1 MWLQLYFCGDCGT
14 NLKKNWIDLKK
25 DIEIPESKGIYLAAV
40 REKNEEFQSMEW
52 NAYLINDSEK
62 SIEMVL
68 IVTNGFDKEES
79 TSTMR
84 HSIKILP
91 ARSFAKIEFLQDEVL
106 RLNNQFSV
114 TYFADDKMY
123 EKTFLFKK
131 NSVNEA
137 ALKDLPIIKK
147 QGILVK

>member
-1 MWLQLYFCGDCGT
+1 
-14 NLKKNWIDLKK
+14 LKK

-52 NAYLINDSEK
+52 NAYLINDRET
-62 SIEMVL
+62 SIEMAL
-68 IVTNGFDKEES
+68 IVTKGFDKEES

-84 HSIKILP
+84 HSIKMLP
-91 ARSFAKIEFLQDEVL
+91 AKSFAKIEFLQDEVL

-123 EKTFLFKK
+123 EKTFLFRK
-131 NSVNEA
+131 NSINEA
-137 ALKDLPIIKK
+137 ALKDLPVIKK
-147 QGILVK
+147 QGVLLK

>member
-1 MWLQLYFCGDCGT
+1 M
-14 NLKKNWIDLKK
+14 KK

-52 NAYLINDSEK
+52 NAYLINDRET

-68 IVTNGFDKEES
+68 IVTKGFDKAES

-84 HSIKILP
+84 HSIKMLP

-114 TYFADDKMY
+114 TYFADNKMY
-123 EKTFLFKK
+123 EKTFLFRK
-131 NSVNEA
+131 NSINEA
-137 ALKDLPIIKK
+137 ALKDLPVIKK
-147 QGILVK
+147 QGVLVK

>member
-1 MWLQLYFCGDCGT
+1 M
-14 NLKKNWIDLKK
+14 KK

>member
-1 MWLQLYFCGDCGT
+1 
-14 NLKKNWIDLKK
+14 LKK

-52 NAYLINDSEK
+52 NAYLINDKET

-68 IVTNGFDKEES
+68 IVTKGYDKEES

-84 HSIKILP
+84 HSIKMLP
-91 ARSFAKIEFLQDEVL
+91 AKSFAKIEFLQDEVL
-106 RLNNQFSV
+106 RLNNQFSI

-123 EKTFLFKK
+123 EKTFFFPK
-131 NSVNEA
+131 NSINEA
-137 ALKDLPIIKK
+137 ALKKLPIIKK
-147 QGILVK
+147 QGVLVK

>member
-1 MWLQLYFCGDCGT
+1 M
-14 NLKKNWIDLKK
+14 KK

-52 NAYLINDSEK
+52 NAYLINDRET

-68 IVTNGFDKEES
+68 IVTQGFDKEES

-84 HSIKILP
+84 HSIKMLP
-91 ARSFAKIEFLQDEVL
+91 AKSFAKIEFLQDEVL

-123 EKTFLFKK
+123 EKTFLFLK

-147 QGILVK
+147 QGVLVK

>member
-1 MWLQLYFCGDCGT
+1 
-14 NLKKNWIDLKK
+14 LKK
-25 DIEIPESKGIYLAAV
+25 DIEIPESKGVYLAVV

-52 NAYLINDSEK
+52 NAYLINDRDT

-68 IVTNGFDKEES
+68 IVAQGFDKEES
-79 TSTMR
+79 TSIMR
-84 HSIKILP
+84 HSIKMLS
-91 ARSFAKIEFLQDEVL
+91 AKSFAKIEFLQDEVL

-123 EKTFLFKK
+123 EKTFLFPKD
-131 NSVNEA
+131 SINEA
-137 ALKDLPIIKK
+137 ALKKVEIIKK

>member
-1 MWLQLYFCGDCGT
+1 M
-14 NLKKNWIDLKK
+14 KK
-25 DIEIPESKGIYLAAV
+25 DIKIPESKGIYLAAV

-52 NAYLINDSEK
+52 NAYLINDRAT

-68 IVTNGFDKEES
+68 IVTKGFDKEES

-84 HSIKILP
+84 HSINRVP

-114 TYFADDKMY
+114 TYFAGDKMY
-123 EKTFLFKK
+123 EKTFLFPK
-131 NSVNEA
+131 NAINEA
-137 ALKDLPIIKK
+137 ALKDLPVIKK
-147 QGILVK
+147 QGVLVK

>member
-1 MWLQLYFCGDCGT
+1 
-14 NLKKNWIDLKK
+14 LKK

-52 NAYLINDSEK
+52 NAYLINDRET

-68 IVTNGFDKEES
+68 IVTKGFDKAES

-84 HSIKILP
+84 HSIKMLP

-114 TYFADDKMY
+114 TYFADNKMY
-123 EKTFLFKK
+123 EKTFLFRK
-131 NSVNEA
+131 NSINEA
-137 ALKDLPIIKK
+137 ALKDLPVIKK
-147 QGILVK
+147 QGVLVK